1 MRPLIRSASNR
12 RIIRCVI
19 VLGAVCASAL
29 ATLAAPAGATWLSP
43 VDLSPATGVN
53 AQEVHVAMDRR
64 GDAAA
69 VWQASGGAETAVEV
83 VDRRHLLSGRMP
95 YTLTMA
101 STTTKTR
108 RIEIRITEE
117 ERNLEQAAAAASGET
132 LSEFVRRAARRE
144 AERTLAE
151 RTRYLV
157 DDESARRFLAA
168 LEKPSAVAERGLREL
183 TTKPSVLRQ
192 A

>member
-1 MRPLIRSASNR
+1 MT
-12 RIIRCVI
+12 V
-19 VLGAVCASAL
+19 
-29 ATLAAPAGATWLSP
+29 
-43 VDLSPATGVN
+43 
-53 AQEVHVAMDRR
+53 
-64 GDAAA
+64 
-69 VWQASGGAETAVEV
+69 
-83 VDRRHLLSGRMP
+83 LSGRMP
-95 YTLTMA
+95 YTLLMA

-117 ERNLEQAAAAASGET
+117 ERDLELAAAAASGET

-157 DDESARRFLAA
+157 DDDAARRFLAA
-168 LEKPSAVAERGLREL
+168 LEKPSAVAEQGLREL
-183 TTKPSVLRQ
+183 ATKPSVLRQ